1 MNKFS
6 LPQAFITSFL
16 LALLILGVNIFA
28 STSGFLINAQ
38 AQALLPKNNLINN
51 PATVNPRSNNN
62 PVGYGASL

>member
-6 LPQAFITSFL
+6 LPQALLTTFL
-16 LALLILGVNIFA
+16 VALLILGVNVFA

-51 PATVNPRSNNN
+51 PAVVSPRSNNN